1 MTWDGV
7 DRRKARHRGEDPVTN
22 DDLDDALSAALQEHS
37 KVEREYVDKLVS
49 NILKAFPSED
59 VAGHH
64 DYHDRKIKAAIA
76 EEEFWH
82 TAKQEMVKAGV
93 NGMLKVLW
101 LVVCLAALGLTVKFT
116 MPEAM
121 AKVLIGVVGK

>member
-7 DRRKARHRGEDPVTN
+7 NRRQDHRRHDGDAPVTN
-22 DDLDDALSAALQEHS
+22 NDLDEALAMHS
-37 KVEREYVDKLVS
+37 LEERRYIDSVVKNV
-49 NILKAFPSED
+49 LKAFPNED
-59 VAGHH
+59 IVGHH
-64 DYHDRKIKAAIA
+64 SYHDRKIKAAIA

-101 LVVCLAALGLTVKFT
+101 LALCLAALGLTVKFT
-116 MPEAM
+116 MPDAF
-121 AKVLIGVVGK
+121 AKALIGIMGK